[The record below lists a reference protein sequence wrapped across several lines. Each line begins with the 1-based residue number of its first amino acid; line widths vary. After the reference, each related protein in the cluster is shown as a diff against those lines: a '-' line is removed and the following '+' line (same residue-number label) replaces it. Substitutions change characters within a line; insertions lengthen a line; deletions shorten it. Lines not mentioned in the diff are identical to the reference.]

1 MYIHWTRIRINLPN
15 NKVTEKLVYTIMAV
29 RPSQRSPDQRF
40 RRGFKSR
47 SGPWLFFPSPYIW
60 CQDQPLELTGIL
72 LPGERAWGDLKGGT
86 RSWSFKGGGINV
98 KVRLVRIPVPQA
110 DTSVGTWLEIQ
121 GARLR
126 IPVLYYICIDL
137 SHILLQYHKKL
148 NFLHCNF
155 ISRLGYFISNGLAI
169 MG

>member
-1 MYIHWTRIRINLPN
+1 
-15 NKVTEKLVYTIMAV
+15 MAV
-29 RPSQRSPDQRF
+29 RPSQMLALDSSVGRSPDQRF

-121 GARLR
+121 GAPTSNPSL
-126 IPVLYYICIDL
+126 VCHYICIDL

-148 NFLHCNF
+148 NFLHCYF

>member
-1 MYIHWTRIRINLPN
+1 
-15 NKVTEKLVYTIMAV
+15 MAV
-29 RPSQRSPDQRF
+29 RPSQMLALDSSVGRSPDQRF

-126 IPVLYYICIDL
+126 IPVLFVIIYVLISPISCYNTTKNKIFCTV
-137 SHILLQYHKKL
+137 ILYLVWD
-148 NFLHCNF
+148 
-155 ISRLGYFISNGLAI
+155 ISFQ